1 MAKLLAV
8 DPDEWREQLPQL
20 RDHFETF
27 GDRLPAELVAQL
39 EALERRLGDAG

>member
-8 DPDEWREQLPQL
+8 DPEEWREQLPQL
-20 RDHFETF
+20 REHFATF
-27 GDRLPAELVAQL
+27 GDRLPDELAAQL